1 LMILS
6 LNQGPGASDDQGV
19 PEVFQRRGFIRFSR
33 VKIVSNLPKAVQ
45 INMKP
50 D

>member
-1 LMILS
+1 MILS
-6 LNQGPGASDDQGV
+6 LNQGLGASGGQGV

-33 VKIVSNLPKAVQ
+33 VKIVSNFSKALQ